1 MANET
6 GLDFTE
12 QIITLENKYRQAPE
26 KIFTA
31 SHSDTTCEHWA
42 SSQPTYFP

>member
-12 QIITLENKYRQAPE
+12 QIITLENKYRQ
-26 KIFTA
+26 IFTRI
-31 SHSDTTCEHWA
+31 SL
-42 SSQPTYFP
+42 QYNV

>member
-12 QIITLENKYRQAPE
+12 QIITLENKYRQVKNAV
-26 KIFTA
+26 IGWF
-31 SHSDTTCEHWA
+31 SI
-42 SSQPTYFP
+42 YFIKGDSLYQI